1 MFELIEK
8 KFGKYHSAKL
18 LNLETSEYITLI
30 TDYGLCLN
38 ELVLNSNGKLVN
50 VLLNS
55 SNPAD
60 FEKTGIAMYSGVKLF
75 PFPNRVKD
83 AAYSFEGKNYSLPK
97 NDSPRNHSLHGL
109 VFDKVFTFKSFDK
122 EQGIVE
128 FQYNC
133 DGESEYFP
141 FSYLLTVAIRLI
153 KQGVEIKTTVLN
165 TGNADMPMG
174 DGWHPYVS
182 TGTKIDNLCIKIP
195 ANQYFKT
202 DNTLIPTLE
211 KMTEKSFSSLSLLGD
226 CEMDSCF
233 LISTTEG
240 RVSTIIFDSE
250 KNITIDLWQEVG
262 SDKYNYVQYYTPK
275 NRLSI
280 AVEPMSCAPDA
291 INNKIGLIRLA
302 PQKQKE
308 FVFGINIPK
317 KQ

>member
-1 MFELIEK
+1 
-8 KFGKYHSAKL
+8 
-18 LNLETSEYITLI
+18 
-30 TDYGLCLN
+30 
-38 ELVLNSNGKLVN
+38 
-50 VLLNS
+50 
-55 SNPAD
+55 
-60 FEKTGIAMYSGVKLF
+60 
-75 PFPNRVKD
+75 
-83 AAYSFEGKNYSLPK
+83 
-97 NDSPRNHSLHGL
+97 L

-240 RVSTIIFDSE
+240 RV
-250 KNITIDLWQEVG
+250 
-262 SDKYNYVQYYTPK
+262 
-275 NRLSI
+275 
-280 AVEPMSCAPDA
+280 
-291 INNKIGLIRLA
+291 
-302 PQKQKE
+302 
-308 FVFGINIPK
+308 
-317 KQ
+317 